1 MTSHNH
7 DGTND
12 PSTDDQCSER
22 ESLVLAAMDVQA
34 RYRDSDDESRSLAE
48 WFVDELLLPLIR
60 RLRKGGE

>member
-1 MTSHNH
+1 MTSH
-7 DGTND
+7 DRD
-12 PSTDDQCSER
+12 DTDDTTTDVSCVER